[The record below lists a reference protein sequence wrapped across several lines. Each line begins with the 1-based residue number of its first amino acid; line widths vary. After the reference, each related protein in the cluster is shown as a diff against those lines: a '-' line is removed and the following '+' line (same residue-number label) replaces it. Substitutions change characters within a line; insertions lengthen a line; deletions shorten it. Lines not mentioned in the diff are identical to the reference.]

1 MAALPNSQH
10 VKGTACDIAVKDV
23 PPKAVAAYLEAF
35 FPKTGIGLYGSF
47 VQGDTRG
54 YAVRWKNTGSN
65 TVKAFGLGKI
75 YEKYRAQKNENNGN
89 DGKEEEEMTQAQ
101 FDKMLDNY
109 FARLGIKKAQR
120 LVKRTENG
128 PRKRKII
135 QGDPDG
141 SKRYGSFITRE
152 EAAAMIHRAVVR
164 GAGTE
169 ITNLKKAAKEFQHR

>member
-1 MAALPNSQH
+1 M
-10 VKGTACDIAVKDV
+10 KDV

-47 VQGDTRG
+47 VHVDTRG

-109 FARLGIKKAQR
+109 FARLAEKKPNDWSEED
-120 LVKRTENG
+120 ENG
-128 PRKRKII
+128 PRKIRLSKAA
-135 QGDPDG
+135 
-141 SKRYGSFITRE
+141 SRRRKRYGSF
-152 EAAAMIHRAVVR
+152 
-164 GAGTE
+164 
-169 ITNLKKAAKEFQHR
+169 